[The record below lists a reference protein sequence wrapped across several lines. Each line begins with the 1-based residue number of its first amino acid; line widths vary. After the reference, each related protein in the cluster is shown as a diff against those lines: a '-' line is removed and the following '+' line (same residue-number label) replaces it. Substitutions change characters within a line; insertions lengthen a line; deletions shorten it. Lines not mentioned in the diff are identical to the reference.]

1 MNAGTPKKFDFSSF
15 SLPELRD
22 AMAELTALIAEREKT
37 EREEV
42 AAEIERLA
50 KQRGFAL
57 ADLFPDLGT
66 ERGAEKAKGKADKG
80 TGRGTVAPK
89 YRDPL
94 EPSQTWTGR
103 GRKPKWV
110 LEREAEGRTLESM
123 LITSA

>member
-1 MNAGTPKKFDFSSF
+1 MNAGTPKKLDFSGL
-15 SLPELRD
+15 SLPELRETL
-22 AMAELTALIAEREKT
+22 AELTALIAEREKT

-57 ADLFPDLGT
+57 TDLFPGMGA
-66 ERGAEKAKGKADKG
+66 ERGMERAKGKADKSA
-80 TGRGTVAPK
+80 GRGTVAPK
-89 YRDPL
+89 YRDPV

>member
-1 MNAGTPKKFDFSSF
+1 MNAGTPKKFDFSSL
-15 SLPELRD
+15 SLSELRD
-22 AMAELTALIAEREKT
+22 TLAELTALITEREKT

-57 ADLFPDLGT
+57 TDLFPDLGA
-66 ERGAEKAKGKADKG
+66 ERGAEKTKSKADKG